1 MRIDYSD
8 SKTKTHMKF
17 DVKYILGMA
26 VLLLSTGMNA
36 QFYVG
41 AQSGIANLQSD
52 VSGTVAG
59 IG

>member
-1 MRIDYSD
+1 
-8 SKTKTHMKF
+8 MKF

-52 VSGTVAG
+52 VAGTVAE